1 MEVDTATTGPKHIAR
16 LVERGLVTIED
27 RSAEDLRKDFV
38 LPTDRLITL
47 VEAELYEGASLFA
60 YLMSPDRRREFI
72 ADAMR
77 KLAQQYLFRSR
88 RTRGRGFEQLAHA
101 SPRRGARQ
109 RNRRLRL
116 SMVCFRRVHRRDL
129 RNDRG
134 LMPKCLRKELEK

>member
-60 YLMSPDRRREFI
+60 YLMS
-72 ADAMR
+72 
-77 KLAQQYLFRSR
+77 
-88 RTRGRGFEQLAHA
+88 
-101 SPRRGARQ
+101 SPRR
-109 RNRRLRL
+109 RRL
-116 SMVCFRRVHRRDL
+116 
-129 RNDRG
+129 
-134 LMPKCLRKELEK
+134 